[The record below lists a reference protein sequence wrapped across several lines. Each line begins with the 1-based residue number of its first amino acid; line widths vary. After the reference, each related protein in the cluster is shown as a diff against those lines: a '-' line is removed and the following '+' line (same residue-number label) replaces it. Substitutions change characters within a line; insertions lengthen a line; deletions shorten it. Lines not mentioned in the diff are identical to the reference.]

1 MQNLSFLYLVPVA
14 YLEGGGACG
23 HPPLRKSENIF
34 WRDTLLEM
42 GFQTYI
48 FCSKVPSKCR
58 KCRFRDPNFKKFP
71 GGHAPGPPY
80 NCVVTMASPSLKSW
94 LRHCFVQCSLFDT
107 NSRSKTYKCMWLFLC
122 LRATKNYKVSKITVI
137 FIHNIHILIS
147 NAYFPIFQRG
157 LQPQ

>member
-1 MQNLSFLYLVPVA
+1 MRPSPPPKVRKHFLTRYTVRNGISNLYILL
-14 YLEGGGACG
+14 
-23 HPPLRKSENIF
+23 KSALKI
-34 WRDTLLEM
+34 
-42 GFQTYI
+42 
-48 FCSKVPSKCR
+48 
-58 KCRFRDPNFKKFP
+58 PNFKQFP